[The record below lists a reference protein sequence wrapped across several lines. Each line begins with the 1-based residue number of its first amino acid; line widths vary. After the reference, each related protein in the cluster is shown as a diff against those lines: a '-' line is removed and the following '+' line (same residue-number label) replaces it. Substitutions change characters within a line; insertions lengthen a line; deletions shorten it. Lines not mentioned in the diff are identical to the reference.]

1 MAEERMHGYGLFALR
16 QALIEGEASG
26 DYAPFDF
33 DAFIAERRQNIP
45 SPAWRERVANASEP
59 GEGERSE

>member
-1 MAEERMHGYGLFALR
+1 MHGYELFALR

-33 DAFIAERRQNIP
+33 DAFIAKRRNKP

>member
-1 MAEERMHGYGLFALR
+1 MTEEDIRGYELFALR
-16 QALIEGEASG
+16 QALIAGEASG

-33 DAFIAERRQNIP
+33 EAFIAERRNEP